1 MPKRKAASLHVQSKK
16 ETKKLD
22 SILTNGHATIIV
34 VVVDWCGA
42 CKRVKPM
49 WLNALKKQNKKNLV
63 VIENELLPETS
74 MNLDISHFPSTF
86 EIPPGGTPT
95 LLSNPQDIEE
105 INTTLNS
112 GPNSVQL
119 NSGPIDDTRKRSPEV
134 TASEY
139 VNSLSRIPTP
149 TVVHN
154 NSNRPVNRTRSFT
167 PSLEKLKG
175 GRRKRRTRRY
185 KS

>member
-1 MPKRKAASLHVQSKK
+1 MPKRKATAASLHVQSKK

-112 GPNSVQL
+112 GPNSGPNSVQL
-119 NSGPIDDTRKRSPEV
+119 NSGPSLSSPEV

-139 VNSLSRIPTP
+139 VNSRIPTP
-149 TVVHN
+149 TVVH
-154 NSNRPVNRTRSFT
+154 SNRPVNRTRSFT

>member
-1 MPKRKAASLHVQSKK
+1 MPKGKARTRSLHIQSKK
-16 ETKKLD
+16 ETKQLD
-22 SILTNGHATIIV
+22 DILMNGNATIV
-34 VVVDWCGA
+34 VVVVGWCGA

-95 LLSNPQDIEE
+95 LLSNPQDINE

-119 NSGPIDDTRKRSPEV
+119 NSGPSLSSPEV

-139 VNSLSRIPTP
+139 VNSRIPTP
-149 TVVHN
+149 TVVHSN
-154 NSNRPVNRTRSFT
+154 RNRPVNRTRSFT

-175 GRRKRRTRRY
+175 GRRKRRTQRNR